1 MFRYY
6 FSESN
11 KNQYLFFFWSELKIV
26 KDVFNL
32 ILNYQLNK
40 LNLQSFQDFDID
52 SSNQISCYNN
62 INAQILLFIRIYLL
76 LFMRAHLCSKIKGRT
91 KKQKYIKTLKLTS
104 KRFIL
109 VQDNI
114 LYHYHNI
121 TLYKARFAMTNFRGK
136 IFLSND
142 HSISKLDHNLLNHS
156 LY

>member
-1 MFRYY
+1 MNL
-6 FSESN
+6 SKLLSMLLADISN
-11 KNQYLFFFWSELKIV
+11 FGKNYSKFKKKYQCLGIIFQNLTKISIFFLSELKIV

-91 KKQKYIKTLKLTS
+91 KKQKYIKTLKLNS
-104 KRFIL
+104 KRFVL
-109 VQDNI
+109 VQDN
-114 LYHYHNI
+114 
-121 TLYKARFAMTNFRGK
+121 NF
-136 IFLSND
+136 IPLS
-142 HSISKLDHNLLNHS
+142 
-156 LY
+156 

>member
-1 MFRYY
+1 MNL
-6 FSESN
+6 SKLLSMLLAEISN
-11 KNQYLFFFWSELKIV
+11 FEKNYSKFKKKYQCLGIIFQNLTKISIFFFWSELKIV

-52 SSNQISCYNN
+52 SNIQISCYNN

-104 KRFIL
+104 KRFVL
-109 VQDNI
+109 VQDN
-114 LYHYHNI
+114 
-121 TLYKARFAMTNFRGK
+121 NF
-136 IFLSND
+136 IPLS
-142 HSISKLDHNLLNHS
+142 
-156 LY
+156 